1 MQSKAN
7 LKKDLGSIQG
17 TKFIYW
23 HIYGNFCVL
32 NNPCK
37 KHTVDIFYGAHA
49 TGNKEGIAI
58 FSSLICNFSRFN
70 DTKKILVCLAVLIY
84 YGLTYQHLKMI
95 IAEIH
100 Y

>member
-49 TGNKEGIAI
+49 TRNKEGFKTI
-58 FSSLICNFSRFN
+58 FSSLIS
-70 DTKKILVCLAVLIY
+70 TSVVLMTQKKF
-84 YGLTYQHLKMI
+84 
-95 IAEIH
+95 
-100 Y
+100 